1 MSFATQCAP
10 GTCPTSQLRRAQR
23 EWPPKMHGGLRG
35 HLLRFTELKER
46 VGQEG
51 PQGSPPHAAA
61 LMCPEL
67 AQLAGRTALQR
78 RVPQDREG
86 HSGTCLTSSQ
96 EGEPQPLS
104 SDSMLTVSPLV
115 GLSENK
121 YTGRFWNVLF
131 QVSDFEM

>member
-1 MSFATQCAP
+1 MAP
-10 GTCPTSQLRRAQR
+10 QDARGAQ
-23 EWPPKMHGGLRG
+23 G

-104 SDSMLTVSPLV
+104 SESMLTVLPSGGP
-115 GLSENK
+115 GC
-121 YTGRFWNVLF
+121 
-131 QVSDFEM
+131 Q